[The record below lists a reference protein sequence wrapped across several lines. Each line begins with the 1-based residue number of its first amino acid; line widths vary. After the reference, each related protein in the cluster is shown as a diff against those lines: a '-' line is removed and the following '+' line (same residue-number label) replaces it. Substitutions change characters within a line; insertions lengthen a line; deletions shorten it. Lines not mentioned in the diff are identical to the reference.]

1 MFLLVSATKVLVIS
15 VQTMLLFA
23 TLDMFEVAGNSAFIQ
38 ASLGLVET
46 VGVGLGAT
54 GGRDGVPAAWAGVRL
69 MLSKNIITR
78 EVRVNFILRI

>member
-1 MFLLVSATKVLVIS
+1 MIS

-23 TLDMFEVAGNSAFIQ
+23 TLDKFEVAGNSAFIQ

-54 GGRDGVPAAWAGVRL
+54 GGKDGVPAARAGVRL
-69 MLSKNIITR
+69 RLNKNRITR
-78 EVRVNFILRI
+78 EVRLNFILRI